1 MEKSLEIIKKL
12 NHFSESLKLTQN
24 CKFTMI
30 KNIKKKKKQLSG
42 FKKKKRNYDIESL
55 SYLLKATHTESA
67 QTGFKLRCLTANYT
81 LLTTKDTASHK
92 CMLQYSK

>member
-30 KNIKKKKKQLSG
+30 KNIKKKTTPIWFQ
-42 FKKKKRNYDIESL
+42 KKKRNYDIESL